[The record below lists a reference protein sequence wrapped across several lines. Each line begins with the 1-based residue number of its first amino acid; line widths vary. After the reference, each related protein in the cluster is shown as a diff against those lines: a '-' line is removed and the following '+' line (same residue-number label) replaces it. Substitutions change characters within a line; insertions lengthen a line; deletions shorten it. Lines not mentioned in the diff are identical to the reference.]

1 MEKLLHWTIAQ
12 QAGDKDALEKIG
24 EPDPKALNQLFG
36 GPDEATLMRES
47 IKVVQT
53 PDVSQEDKEIALEN
67 FEMLIENLDN
77 ANNIGNLKLWEPLN
91 QILADKSTNNEL
103 KVLICGIIG
112 TAVQNNPKS
121 QEDFHKSNGLT
132 ELIKL
137 AQDGSNRSVQLKSLY
152 AISSAIR
159 DFNPGYLDF
168 EKSDGWKLIHFDTT
182 DNKLQ
187 LRILSLVS
195 SILSNG
201 LDEKLEQEFRKEKL
215 THFLALVLNKDS
227 DSSLVDKSLNIIS
240 QLNKLKYEYTLEEKY
255 EINRGIQ
262 VVEGLSDK
270 LNIDDLNA
278 AKEATSS

>member
-227 DSSLVDKSLNIIS
+227 DTSLVDKSLNIIS

>member
-159 DFNPGYLDF
+159 DFNPGYLNF

-227 DSSLVDKSLNIIS
+227 DTSLVDKSLNIIS

>member
-12 QAGDKDALEKIG
+12 QAGDKAALEKIG

>member
-201 LDEKLEQEFRKEKL
+201 LDEKLEQEFRKEIL

-227 DSSLVDKSLNIIS
+227 DTSLVDKSLNIIS